1 MSKSRPKTINNE
13 PSLTQQ
19 HQASQVDIKSIMAR
33 ARLTG
38 SMPQPTSKLYYGDFT
53 ENLSYQECL
62 NKVISAQSAFQ
73 SLPAK
78 IRDRFQNDPQ
88 QLLSFLADNKN
99 HAEAVKLGIV
109 KENVPVQETPKETPK
124 T

>member
-1 MSKSRPKTINNE
+1 MIERKKVKTINNE
-13 PSLTQQ
+13 PTRTQQ

-38 SMPQPTSKLYYGDFT
+38 QMPTPSSKLYYGDFT
-53 ENLSYQECL
+53 QVGSYQECL
-62 NKVISAQSAFQ
+62 NKVIDAQNAFNT
-73 SLPAK
+73 LPAK

-88 QLLSFLADNKN
+88 QLLSFLNDPKN
-99 HAEAVKLGIV
+99 DKEAAQLGLINQPEIT
-109 KENVPVQETPKETPK
+109 KEEPK